1 MMGYQKVAIAA
12 TAAFTS
18 LGVSHAADIPL
29 YPTGPA
35 EDSSFVRFINT
46 TDTPLE
52 LQAEGSKT
60 RLALTI
66 AKPDSGFL
74 PVAAGKPVTGQLIRG
89 TQKVGIDVTVKP
101 GEFATV
107 LGMSA
112 NGSALTTR
120 VIRESPDD
128 FNALK
133 SSVAFYNVAP
143 ECKQA
148 GLHAAG
154 RDVSIFKDVPTGQ
167 AARRL
172 INPISMAVQLICEGK
187 PVGAPLSLGTLIAGQ
202 RYTVFALPST
212 KGTRLLAATDT
223 VR

>member
-1 MMGYQKVAIAA
+1 MMRYQRAAIAA
-12 TAAFTS
+12 TAVFAS
-18 LGVSHAADIPL
+18 LGVSYAADIPL

-35 EDSSFVRFINT
+35 EDSSYVRFINT

-60 RLALTI
+60 KLALTL

-74 PVAAGKPVTGQLIRG
+74 PVAAGKPVKGQLIRG
-89 TQKVGIDVTVKP
+89 TQKVDINVTVKP

-107 LGMSA
+107 LGVST
-112 NGSALTTR
+112 NGSTLTTR
-120 VIRESPDD
+120 VVRESPDD

-143 ECKQA
+143 DCKQA

-154 RDVSIFKDVPTGQ
+154 RDVSIFKDVPVDQ

-172 INPISMAVQLICEGK
+172 INPISMSVQLVCEGK

-202 RYTVFALPST
+202 RYTVFALPSVN
-212 KGTRLLAATDT
+212 GTRLLAATDT